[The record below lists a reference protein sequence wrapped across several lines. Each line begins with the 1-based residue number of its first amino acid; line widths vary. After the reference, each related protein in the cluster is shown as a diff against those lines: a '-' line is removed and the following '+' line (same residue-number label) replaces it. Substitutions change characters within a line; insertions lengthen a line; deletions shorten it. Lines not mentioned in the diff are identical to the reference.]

1 MGHKHHGKSSSKFLS
16 SDEILKE
23 FNFKGDETFLD
34 AGCGDGYISIKA
46 VEDYLPDGEVYAVDI
61 HDESI
66 EALND
71 YIKENNLENLSTI
84 VADFTK
90 GVPDVKD
97 ASVDAVLMLNV
108 FHGFT
113 DDDQSDV
120 IGELSRLIKDD
131 GKIALMDF
139 KPIDMPI
146 GPPTEIRISPSELE
160 EIFNRHNLKKVY
172 LNDEIGAEFEGVK
185 SHYLM
190 MFEKE

>member
-16 SDEILKE
+16 SDEILNE
-23 FNFKGDETFLD
+23 FNFKGNEVFLD
-34 AGCGDGYISIKA
+34 AGCGDGYISVKA
-46 VEDYLPDGEVYAVDI
+46 VEEYLPDGEVYAVDI

-90 GVPDVKD
+90 GVSDVKD
-97 ASVDAVLMLNV
+97 ESVDVILMLNV

-113 DDDQSDV
+113 DDNQSEV
-120 IGELSRLIKDD
+120 IDELSRLIKDD
-131 GKIALMDF
+131 GKIAIMDF